1 MKAIADHRSLIDAL
15 GGGAAVASKLNC
27 PAGRVRQ
34 WKIEN
39 RIPARYWH
47 GVVEIATAADLPDI
61 DFRWLE
67 EKLGQT
73 AASQEAA
80 E

>member
-15 GGGAAVASKLNC
+15 GGGAAVANKLKC

-47 GVVEIATAADLPDI
+47 GIVEMASAADVSGI
-61 DFRWLE
+61 DFIWLE
-67 EKLGQT
+67 EKLGQP
-73 AASQEAA
+73 ASAQEAA